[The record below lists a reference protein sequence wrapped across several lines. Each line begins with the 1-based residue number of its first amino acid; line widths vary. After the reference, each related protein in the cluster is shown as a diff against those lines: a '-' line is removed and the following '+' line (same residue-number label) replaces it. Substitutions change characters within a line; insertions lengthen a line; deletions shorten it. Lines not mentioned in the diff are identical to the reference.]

1 VSHFSYAQ
9 RLAAAGGRDIN
20 DDPYDPILLDESGL
34 TRRAGTPSFLAPEV
48 ISEHVNESASLFS
61 STSQSP
67 SSESSVLTATTIP
80 TTSQSTTPTP
90 TTGTSAPTDRPQITK
105 SIDIW
110 ALGVTLYCLLFG
122 GTPFHAAQSLT
133 TTGSE
138 FSLYNAICNDDW
150 EVPQTM
156 GYDRI
161 PTGGRHPNPSLEG
174 ASVINLLDR
183 FLQKDYHVR
192 ITLDEVKVCLFLALI
207 SVLIW
212 IALPAESSSHL
223 HFLFLLFYFLV
234 NTVTYHSVYNPQRH
248 PWFLKG
254 LDDPTY
260 WIFVTSPKAS
270 PIDVSV
276 HETSDAMSAVH
287 FRWRW
292 GGKLV
297 QQVSSLLRGVRP
309 LTRQELHPTRGAQR
323 QLQYRQVGV
332 NSIPESRRSGKTAA
346 SVNLQG
352 TEAGVLFPSNGD
364 SKKDKGKAKA
374 TQQNQQQQHS
384 PKTLKRPNS
393 KGGSKS
399 LRSKSIERWPQAL
412 RGTYA
417 STDELQGSNPKA
429 RRGSDTKIW
438 TGEMD
443 GGRSRGASGS
453 STSSPITPNAPN
465 HAVNGRPGTVEK
477 RARFASIFQGW
488 RPNKYAAAATS
499 TTRHHV
505 VVASPTEYAQLQSSE
520 PRQFVVGSSSRIVM
534 PSPTTPNTR
543 RSEEALRYYG
553 QSASMGT
560 CFGSTGPPLAFDEDD
575 PENAGALL
583 TAARRASSWGQ
594 GDTEL
599 TELVSVQSV
608 GQDLNEQE
616 MNVGAGGIARE
627 GISVPA
633 VGGLP
638 SVVAAST
645 SASEA
650 VAKAIVNSRRLS
662 MTPVAASGSGSGAS
676 ALGGAAAGGGLDMF
690 FREED
695 IQRYGRP
702 VFDDTSTVGSVDRDG
717 DEDPEWRRGSELEDD
732 FYDDD
737 DPPDDDDASRNFS
750 DDEEEDE
757 EEESGVT
764 FSPRK
769 HGLTNH

>member
-1 VSHFSYAQ
+1 MF
-9 RLAAAGGRDIN
+9 
-20 DDPYDPILLDESGL
+20 
-34 TRRAGTPSFLAPEV
+34 T
-48 ISEHVNESASLFS
+48 LFS
-61 STSQSP
+61 AP
-67 SSESSVLTATTIP
+67 VADSS
-80 TTSQSTTPTP
+80 
-90 TTGTSAPTDRPQITK
+90 
-105 SIDIW
+105 
-110 ALGVTLYCLLFG
+110 F
-122 GTPFHAAQSLT
+122 
-133 TTGSE
+133 
-138 FSLYNAICNDDW
+138 
-150 EVPQTM
+150 
-156 GYDRI
+156 
-161 PTGGRHPNPSLEG
+161 
-174 ASVINLLDR
+174 
-183 FLQKDYHVR
+183 
-192 ITLDEVKVCLFLALI
+192 
-207 SVLIW
+207 
-212 IALPAESSSHL
+212 HL
-223 HFLFLLFYFLV
+223 HFIFLLFYFFV
-234 NTVTYHSVYNPQRH
+234 NSIAYYFVYNPQRH

-260 WIFVTSPKAS
+260 WISVTSPKTI

-309 LTRQELHPTRGAQR
+309 LTRQELRPARGVQR
-323 QLQYRQVGV
+323 QPQYRQVGV
-332 NSIPESRRSGKTAA
+332 NSIPESRHSGKTAA
-346 SVNLQG
+346 SVNLQDA
-352 TEAGVLFPSNGD
+352 EADVPFPGNSD
-364 SKKDKGKAKA
+364 SRKDKGKAKA
-374 TQQNQQQQHS
+374 TQQNQQQQPS
-384 PKTLKRPNS
+384 PRTLKRPNS

-399 LRSKSIERWPQAL
+399 LRSKSIERWPQTL
-412 RGTYA
+412 RGTGV
-417 STDELQGSNPKA
+417 SMSELQGSNPKA

-443 GGRSRGASGS
+443 RAGSSRGASGS
-453 STSSPITPNAPN
+453 SASSPITPNTPN
-465 HAVNGRPGTVEK
+465 HAVNGRSGTVEK

-488 RPNKYAAAATS
+488 RPNKYAAASTS

-520 PRQFVVGSSSRIVM
+520 ARQFVVGSSSRIVM

-560 CFGSTGPPLAFDEDD
+560 RFGSTGPPIAFDDDD

-608 GQDLNEQE
+608 GQDLNEHE

-662 MTPVAASGSGSGAS
+662 MTPVAASGSGSGGGAS
-676 ALGGAAAGGGLDMF
+676 ALGGAATGGLGMSL
-690 FREED
+690 REED

-702 VFDDTSTVGSVDRDG
+702 VFDDSSTIGSVDRDG

-737 DPPDDDDASRNFS
+737 DDPPDDDDASHNFS
-750 DDEEEDE
+750 DDEEDE

-769 HGLTNH
+769 HGPTNH